1 MADPLTIIGGIAAVL
16 DLISFGYK
24 IISVA
29 AELKESTGELE
40 INNERDI
47 IVRDIEVI
55 LGNLR
60 QRSMDE
66 DHSFG
71 RLRQSSLV
79 IATEFKSALDK
90 LKIHGN
96 ITKWKTMK
104 VAFVNIWDKKKLQE
118 LDSRLRGLTLELNT
132 HITANSR

>member
-1 MADPLTIIGGIAAVL
+1 MADPLTIIGGITAVL

-60 QRSMDE
+60 QRSKDE
-66 DHSFG
+66 DHSLG

-96 ITKWKTMK
+96 VTKWKTMK

>member
-29 AELKESTGELE
+29 AELKDSTGELD
-40 INNERDI
+40 INKERDI

-60 QRSMDE
+60 PGSTDE
-66 DHSFG
+66 DYHLG

-79 IATEFKSALDK
+79 IATEFKSALAK
-90 LKIHGN
+90 LKIDGN
-96 ITKWKTMK
+96 ITKWKTIR
-104 VAFVNIWDKKKLQE
+104 VALANIWDKKKLQE
-118 LDSRLRGLTLELNT
+118 LDSRLRGLTLEVNN